1 MRRWQLFLGI
11 ELALTLWLFFQII
24 TNPMALTTI
33 LVGVFFLF
41 LGARWHRL
49 RSFNVAFGGILLVL
63 GIFINPA
70 IWLILMIAGV
80 FIIMVVTKPGMGF
93 SAWDRKQYVAPV
105 TQEPSEKAG
114 KRTINSWTDRHTISP
129 TYDWDDIN
137 MVVPAGDTIID
148 FGDTFLPK
156 GDSVIMIR
164 KGFGKTRILVPIG
177 VGVAVEHAAF
187 YGTLHFENK
196 DSMLHSQSV
205 TAYSKD
211 YDDAPRRIHIIT
223 SVGVGDL
230 EVLAV

>member
-105 TQEPSEKAG
+105 TQEPSEKPVSARLTRG
-114 KRTINSWTDRHTISP
+114 LIGIRFRQP
-129 TYDWDDIN
+129 
-137 MVVPAGDTIID
+137 
-148 FGDTFLPK
+148 
-156 GDSVIMIR
+156 MI
-164 KGFGKTRILVPIG
+164 GM
-177 VGVAVEHAAF
+177 
-187 YGTLHFENK
+187 TLIW
-196 DSMLHSQSV
+196 LYQ
-205 TAYSKD
+205 
-211 YDDAPRRIHIIT
+211 
-223 SVGVGDL
+223 
-230 EVLAV
+230 LAIPLLI

>member
-1 MRRWQLFLGI
+1 M
-11 ELALTLWLFFQII
+11 
-24 TNPMALTTI
+24 
-33 LVGVFFLF
+33 
-41 LGARWHRL
+41 
-49 RSFNVAFGGILLVL
+49 
-63 GIFINPA
+63 
-70 IWLILMIAGV
+70 
-80 FIIMVVTKPGMGF
+80 
-93 SAWDRKQYVAPV
+93 
-105 TQEPSEKAG
+105 
-114 KRTINSWTDRHTISP
+114 
-129 TYDWDDIN
+129 
-137 MVVPAGDTIID
+137 
-148 FGDTFLPK
+148 
-156 GDSVIMIR
+156 IMIR